1 MALVISLVETAQVF
15 FFPVNAER
23 EIRRIEEIR
32 EEHTHQI
39 ARCKLF
45 QLLITIWLVSS
56 CSDCDLLTDSHSH
69 MERVVMCGACGDVIN

>member
-1 MALVISLVETAQVF
+1 MYF
-15 FFPVNAER
+15 FSVMIER
-23 EIRRIEEIR
+23 DKKKKR
-32 EEHTHQI
+32 EEKNTHQI

-56 CSDCDLLTDSHSH
+56 CISCDLLTDSHSH